1 MENTYSVYLFTFRK
15 EVYFNEFPLRN
26 FSEVYKNSHFTN
38 TPYILPPIWQNILVY
53 ILVFK
58 LLDFGEGISYAEIT
72 YFWKKGFYLWA
83 NLQSFFFLNK
93 RVCYPV
99 HRVIFL
105 WACGLKAGGCIA
117 MPGVHCLIWRYYSPT
132 NPSSSLIRF
141 LKYTFV
147 LLRGLENRALP

>member
-1 MENTYSVYLFTFRK
+1 MENTYSVYLFTFRR

-26 FSEVYKNSHFTN
+26 FSEIYKNSHFTN

-58 LLDFGEGISYAEIT
+58 LLDLGGAFHMQKLFIFERKDSIFGWIYN
-72 YFWKKGFYLWA
+72 F
-83 NLQSFFFLNK
+83 FFFLNK

-117 MPGVHCLIWRYYSPT
+117 MPRVHSQIWTCYSPA
-132 NPSSSLIRF
+132 NPSSSLLRF

-147 LLRGLENRALP
+147 LLRVLENRALP